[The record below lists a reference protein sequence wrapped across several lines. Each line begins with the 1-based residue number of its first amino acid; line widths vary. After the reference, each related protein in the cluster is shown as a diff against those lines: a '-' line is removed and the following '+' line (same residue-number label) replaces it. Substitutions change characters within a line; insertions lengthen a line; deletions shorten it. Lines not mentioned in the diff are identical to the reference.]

1 MNVYFCVLLVI
12 LTLSPAALL
21 AQEPPRSRKPVLIRD
36 EVNKKDDEV
45 EAKIK
50 VHDPEQAKKSVKIG
64 DYYAKRDNLQAAEAR
79 YLEAIDYNTRWGP
92 PYEKLVK
99 LYEKQDR
106 YQDGLHICDLF
117 LTANPGSDDTG
128 KFQKLRKRMIDK
140 GAAEKPVGPEAP

>member
-1 MNVYFCVLLVI
+1 MYVYLCVLLAA
-12 LTLSPAALL
+12 LALSPSALL
-21 AQEPPRSRKPVLIRD
+21 AQELPRSRKPVLVRD

-64 DYYAKRDNLQAAEAR
+64 DYYANRGNFQAAEAR
-79 YLEAIDYNTRWGP
+79 YLEAIDFNVMWGDS
-92 PYEKLVK
+92 YEKLVK

-117 LTANPGSDDTG
+117 LTANPGSNDTK
-128 KFQKLRKRMIDK
+128 KFQKLRRRMIDK